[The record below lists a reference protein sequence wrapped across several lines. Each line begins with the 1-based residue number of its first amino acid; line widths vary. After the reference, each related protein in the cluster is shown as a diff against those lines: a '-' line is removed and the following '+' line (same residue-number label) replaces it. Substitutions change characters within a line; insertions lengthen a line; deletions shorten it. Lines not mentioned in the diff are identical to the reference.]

1 MRSMLL
7 LAFLL
12 AIPGCGE
19 DGSGAGAS
27 GEGAGSSS
35 GGPSVGGAGGDGGT
49 GGVPVGSAST
59 GGAASGGAGGGHAA
73 CAGGL
78 PVVSFAADVQPIF
91 TQSCAKTNC
100 HKGSKPDAGLD
111 LSAGKAYAEVV
122 GVATAECSGDRS
134 RVIPGDPEESY
145 LFDKVL
151 GVDLCN
157 KSSRMPINSA
167 KLSEAKLAVL
177 HAWICAGALDD

>member
-7 LAFLL
+7 LALLL
-12 AIPGCGE
+12 AMPGCGE
-19 DGSGAGAS
+19 DASGAGSS
-27 GEGAGSSS
+27 GEGASSSS
-35 GGPSVGGAGGDGGT
+35 GAASIGGGGGAGG
-49 GGVPVGSAST
+49 ASVASGT
-59 GGAASGGAGGGHAA
+59 GGAATGGAGGGSAA
-73 CAGGL
+73 CVGDL

-100 HKGSKPDAGLD
+100 HKGTQPDAGLD
-111 LSAGKAYAEVV
+111 LSAGKAYAEIV
-122 GVATAECSGDRS
+122 GVATAECSGDRT
-134 RVIPGDPEESY
+134 RVIPGDPDESY

-157 KSSRMPINSA
+157 KSSQMPINSP